1 MGFVNKTAMYWLCLV
16 LLFNLSLVGLGQD
29 TQAKAQ
35 ERISFATQ
43 VRPLLAANC
52 FGCHQGAIDRGNYV
66 MTDFLSMLA
75 GGESGDPAIVPGKL
89 EESRLIEVT
98 TSHDG
103 KAEMPPNAEPL
114 TSKDLDII
122 RQWISEGAVNDY
134 SKPTANYSNDNP
146 PSYSRLP
153 MVTTLD
159 FSPDGKQIAVSGFHE
174 VLLLKVADNWEA
186 GNSNQ
191 PVPGE
196 ISKRLIGLS
205 SRIDG
210 VKYSPDGK
218 HLAVC
223 GGNPGEFGE
232 IQVWDVQTGELSLSK
247 TVSYDTLY
255 GVNWSPDGKTISF
268 GCTDTTL
275 RTINAVTGEQQLF
288 QGAHDDWV
296 RDTVFSKDGTRLVS
310 VGRDMS
316 CKLTDVATQRFIDNI
331 TSITPG
337 VLKGGIAAI
346 DRHPTRDEIVIG
358 GADGIPKVYRMD
370 RLTKRVIGDDAN
382 LIRELPKMP
391 GRVQSIVVSDD
402 GKRIAAASSL
412 DGQGF
417 VNVYS
422 YEFDTTQPANI
433 KAIVSKVVTSQS
445 KEEKAALREF
455 VTKDVKQIFDSKIT
469 TGGLYSIA
477 FHPNGKFLAVGGT
490 DGLIRIMNSETGEMN
505 QSIRTVKTDTQQTAQ
520 QTPNWKFAPLSPALP
535 NQNIGTLRSTPTE
548 LVVSPADISF
558 KSPIDYAQL
567 VIQAKYPDGQLV
579 DVTHACN
586 ISSDTP
592 SATVNQTLIEAGTQ
606 GTGILKV
613 EYNDLQKSLAVETK
627 FETSDFAPNFVQ
639 HVNPVLTK
647 LGCNAGTCHGSQ
659 GGKKGFK
666 LSLRGYDPI
675 YDIRAFTD
683 DMASRRTNLS
693 ASAESMMLLKPTG
706 QIPHEGG
713 KLFDKD
719 SRHYSLIHQW
729 IKNGAKLDQDV
740 AQVESI
746 EVFPKNPI
754 LVDADWKQQ
763 MRVVATYSDG
773 TRKDVTQEAVI
784 EIGDIEIA
792 AINGSVVK
800 ALRRGES
807 AALARFEGA
816 FTATTITVMGDRD
829 NFVWEKPEAWGEIDR
844 FVADKWERMKITP
857 SDLCT
862 DAEFL
867 RRVYLDLT
875 GLPPNEEQ
883 VKTFLAD
890 AQETRTK
897 RSKLI
902 DQLVGN
908 EQFVEH
914 WANKRADLLQ
924 VNRKYLGAPGA
935 SNLRNWIREQVKTNR
950 PYNDFSYDLLTASGS
965 NKDNPA
971 ASYYKIHRTP
981 EEAMENTTHLFL
993 ATRFNCNKCHDHP
1006 FEKWTQD
1013 QYYETAAYFA
1023 QIDRKTDPQSKGK
1036 KIGGTAVEGA
1046 KPLYEIISDKPDGE
1060 VKHER
1065 TGEIANPL
1073 FPFSVDVAIP
1083 ETANRREQLASW
1095 ITSAKNPYFAT
1106 SHVNRL
1112 WGYLTGV
1119 GLIEPIDDIRAGNPP
1134 SNPALIEYLRAQFIE
1149 SGFDTQ
1155 HIIKLICNSRTYQ
1168 LSVSTNGFNSDDQRN
1183 YSHAIARRLPAE
1195 VLFDSI
1201 HEVTGSVLNIPG
1213 VNPGTRAAALPDS
1226 GVRLPSGFLATL
1238 GRPPRESAC
1247 ECERVNELQLGSVL
1261 ALVSGPDVS
1270 RAVGDPSSQIAQLVT
1285 SEPDNAQLIDRLFMR
1300 ILNRHASPQ
1309 ELEVLKSA
1317 FLEIDSDH
1325 TALVAA
1331 RDKQKIESDKAR
1343 PAAEKLRLENIK
1355 KTQEKLS
1362 QLTAKTAPNL
1372 LQQEADRLT
1381 NIEKIKQEINEF
1393 QSARSNFSNWLVK
1406 QQKEIN
1412 WQAIEP
1418 TKLESTLG
1426 NAFIVR
1432 EDKSILLKPKP
1443 GKDLYTI
1450 FADESLNGTT
1460 AIRLE
1465 VLSDPSLPGN
1475 GPGLAPNGNI
1485 VLTEFEIEIAKPDQP
1500 DKWEKVKI
1508 STSASNITQP
1518 NFSTA
1523 QVIDG
1528 NSTNQR
1534 GWALANAIGK
1544 ISWATFHLEAPLNL
1558 PEGAKIRFRMH
1569 QNFDE
1574 NHQIGAFRISATQF
1588 QEPVNLSLPDHLV
1601 AEIKVPVSE
1610 LSKAQT
1616 ELLKGL
1622 FEKDDPTLRD
1632 LTAKLANAEKMIA
1645 VPADVQKMREK
1656 LGRYEL
1662 PVPADAKLQ
1671 RLEAD
1676 VITSQKQLENR
1687 RLTATQDLTWALINS
1702 PSFLFNR

>member
-1 MGFVNKTAMYWLCLV
+1 MGFVNKTAICWFSLV
-16 LLFNLSLVGLGQD
+16 LLTNLQTFCNGQ
-29 TQAKAQ
+29 TSEAEKL
-35 ERISFATQ
+35 EKISFAEQ

-66 MTDFLSMLA
+66 MTDFSSMLA
-75 GGESGDPAIVPGKL
+75 GGESGDPAIVPGKP

-103 KAEMPPNAEPL
+103 AAEMPPNAAPL
-114 TSKDLDII
+114 SKKDVEII
-122 RQWISEGAVNDY
+122 AQWITEGAHNDY
-134 SKPTANYSNDNP
+134 SKPTANYSNENP
-146 PSYSRLP
+146 PIYSRLP

-159 FSPDGKQIAVSGFHE
+159 FSPDGTQIAVSGFHE
-174 VLLLKVADNWEA
+174 VLLLKVDDKWE
-186 GNSNQ
+186 NTKSEQ
-191 PVPGE
+191 LVLGE
-196 ISKRLIGLS
+196 VSKRLIGLS

-218 HLAVC
+218 YLAVC

-232 IQVWDVQTGELSLSK
+232 IQVWDVETGELTLSK

-255 GVNWSPDGKTISF
+255 GVNWSPDGSTISF

-275 RTINAVTGEQQLF
+275 RTINAITGEQQLF

-346 DRHPTRDEIVIG
+346 DRHPTRDEVVIG
-358 GADGIPKVYRMD
+358 GADGVPKVYRMD

-391 GRVQSIVVSDD
+391 GRVQSVVVSKD

-412 DGQGF
+412 DGQGYIH
-417 VNVYS
+417 VYS
-422 YEFDTTQPANI
+422 YEFDTSQPENI
-433 KAIVSKVVTSQS
+433 KAIVSKVVTQQS
-445 KEEKAALREF
+445 EEEKSTLRDF
-455 VTKDVKQIFDSKIT
+455 VTKDVKQIFDSEVNS
-469 TGGLYSIA
+469 GGLYSIA
-477 FHPNGKFLAVGGT
+477 FHPTGRFLAVGGT
-490 DGLIRIMNSETGEMN
+490 DGVIRILNSETGETN
-505 QSIRTVKTDTQQTAQ
+505 QLIETVKTEANQSSQQRVNWQFAPIKAE
-520 QTPNWKFAPLSPALP
+520 TPNAKLDELSSA
-535 NQNIGTLRSTPTE
+535 PTE
-548 LVVSPADISF
+548 LVVSPNKISF
-558 KSPIDYAQL
+558 KSPIDYTQL
-567 VIQAKYPDGQLV
+567 VVQAKYPDGQLV
-579 DVTHACN
+579 DVTHSCS
-586 ISSDTP
+586 ISSDNS
-592 SATVNQTLIEAGTQ
+592 SASVNQTLVEAGTE
-606 GTGILKV
+606 GTGVLSVKFHG
-613 EYNDLQKSLAVETK
+613 LQKSLAIETK
-627 FETSDFAPNFVQ
+627 FDPANFEPNFVQ

-713 KLFDKD
+713 KLFDQD
-719 SRHYSLIHQW
+719 SRYYSLIHQW
-729 IKNGAKLDQDV
+729 IKAGAKLDQSV
-740 AQVESI
+740 AKVESI

-754 LVDADWKQQ
+754 MIDSGWKQQ
-763 MRVVATYSDG
+763 MRVTATYSDG
-773 TRKDVTQEAVI
+773 TKKDVTKEAVI

-792 AINGSVVK
+792 AINGSVVT

-816 FTATTITVMGDRD
+816 FTATMITVMGNRD
-829 NFVWEKPEAWGEIDR
+829 NYVWNKPESWSEIDR
-844 FVADKWERMKITP
+844 FVANKWERMKIAP
-857 SDLCT
+857 SDLCS
-862 DAEFL
+862 DAEFI

-883 VKTFLAD
+883 VNKFLSD
-890 AQETRTK
+890 PQEIQAK
-897 RSKLI
+897 RNKLI
-902 DQLVGN
+902 DELVGN
-908 EQFVEH
+908 DQFVEH

-935 SNLRNWIREQVKTNR
+935 SGLRNWIREQVKSNR
-950 PYNDFSYDLLTASGS
+950 PYNEFSYDLLTASGS

-1023 QIDRKTDPQSKGK
+1023 QIDRATDPQSGGQ

-1046 KPLYEIISDKPDGE
+1046 KPLYEIISDKSEGE
-1060 VKHER
+1060 IKHER
-1065 TGEIANPL
+1065 TGEIASPL
-1073 FPFSVDVAIP
+1073 FPFEVDVAIP
-1083 ETANRREQLASW
+1083 DSANRREQLASW

-1106 SHVNRL
+1106 SYVNRL

-1134 SNPALIEYLRAQFIE
+1134 SNPELIEYLRSQFIE

-1155 HIIKLICNSRTYQ
+1155 HIIKLICKSRTYQ
-1168 LSVSTNGFNSDDQRN
+1168 LSVSTNEFNADDQRN

-1201 HEVTGSVLNIPG
+1201 HEVTGSTLNIPG
-1213 VNPGTRAAALPDS
+1213 VKPGTRAAALPDS

-1270 RAVGDPSSQIAQLVT
+1270 RAVGDPNSQIAKLVAG
-1285 SEPDNAQLIDRLFMR
+1285 EPDNAKLIDRLFMR
-1300 ILNRHASPQ
+1300 ILNRHASS
-1309 ELEVLKSA
+1309 EEIEVLQTA
-1317 FLEIDSDH
+1317 FMEIDSDH
-1325 TALVAA
+1325 GALIAA
-1331 RDKQKIESDKAR
+1331 RDKRKIEAETAR
-1343 PAAEKLRLENIK
+1343 PALEKLRLENIE
-1355 KTQEKLS
+1355 KTRTQLT
-1362 QLTAKTAPNL
+1362 QLTAEIAPDL
-1372 LQQEADRLT
+1372 LKQEADRLA
-1381 NIEKIKQEINEF
+1381 NIEKIKQEIDDYRN
-1393 QSARSNFSNWLVK
+1393 ANDNFSNWLEK
-1406 QQKEIN
+1406 QRSEIS
-1412 WQAIEP
+1412 WLPIEP
-1418 TKLESTLG
+1418 NKLESTLG
-1426 NAFIVR
+1426 NTFDIRA
-1432 EDKSILLKPKP
+1432 DKSILLKPKT
-1443 GKDLYTI
+1443 GKDVYTI
-1450 FADESLNGTT
+1450 FTDDTLNGTT

-1465 VLSDPSLPGN
+1465 ILSDPSLPAN
-1475 GPGLAPNGNI
+1475 GPGLAVNGNL
-1485 VLTEFEIEIAKPDQP
+1485 VLTEFEVEVSNPTQP

-1508 STSASNITQP
+1508 ASGAANISQAG
-1518 NFSTA
+1518 FSVA

-1528 NSTNQR
+1528 NSTNR
-1534 GWALANAIGK
+1534 GGWALANAIGK
-1544 ISWATFHLEAPLNL
+1544 ISWATFQLEKPLEL
-1558 PEGAKIRFRMH
+1558 PKDSKVRFKIF
-1569 QNFDE
+1569 QNFDDT
-1574 NHQIGAFRISATQF
+1574 HQVGAFRISASQYK
-1588 QEPVNLSLPDHLV
+1588 EPVYLSLPEHLV
-1601 AEIKVPVSE
+1601 AVLKEPDTE

-1616 ELLKGL
+1616 DLLKGL
-1622 FEKDDPTLRD
+1622 FEKDDPTLNNLR
-1632 LTAKLANAEKMIA
+1632 ANLANAEKVIV
-1645 VPADVQKMREK
+1645 VPDDIQKLREK
-1656 LGRYEL
+1656 LARFEL
-1662 PVPADAKLQ
+1662 PLPTDAKLQ

>member
-1 MGFVNKTAMYWLCLV
+1 MGFVNKTAICWFSLV
-16 LLFNLSLVGLGQD
+16 LMTNFQTFCNGQ
-29 TQAKAQ
+29 TSEAEKL
-35 ERISFATQ
+35 ERISFAEQ

-66 MTDFLSMLA
+66 MTDFNSMLA
-75 GGESGDPAIVPGKL
+75 GGESGDPAIVPGKP

-103 KAEMPPNAEPL
+103 AAEMPPNAAPL
-114 TSKDLDII
+114 SNKELEII
-122 RQWISEGAVNDY
+122 AQWISEGAHNDY
-134 SKPTANYSNDNP
+134 SKTTANYSNENP
-146 PSYSRLP
+146 PIYSRLP

-159 FSPDGKQIAVSGFHE
+159 FSPDGTQIAVSGFHE
-174 VLLLKVADNWEA
+174 VLLLKVDDKWE
-186 GNSNQ
+186 NTKSNQ
-191 PVPGE
+191 PVLGE

-218 HLAVC
+218 YLAVC

-232 IQVWDVQTGELSLSK
+232 IQVWNVRTGELTLSK
-247 TVSYDTLY
+247 TVSFDTLY
-255 GVNWSPDGKTISF
+255 GVNWSPDGSTISF

-275 RTINAVTGEQQLF
+275 RTINAITGEQQLF

-346 DRHPTRDEIVIG
+346 DRHPTRDEVVIG
-358 GADGIPKVYRMD
+358 GADGVPKVYRMD

-391 GRVQSIVVSDD
+391 GRVQSVAVSND

-417 VNVYS
+417 IHLYS
-422 YEFDTTQPANI
+422 YEFDTSQPDNI
-433 KAIVSKVVTSQS
+433 KAIVSKVVTQQS
-445 KEEKAALREF
+445 KEEKSTLRDF
-455 VTKDVKQIFDSKIT
+455 VTKDVKQIFDSEVN

-477 FHPNGKFLAVGGT
+477 FHPTGRFLAVGGT
-490 DGLIRIMNSETGEMN
+490 DGVIRILNSETGETN
-505 QSIRTVKTDTQQTAQ
+505 QLIETVKTAPNQSSQQRVNWQFAPIKPV
-520 QTPNWKFAPLSPALP
+520 TPNAKLAKLSSA
-535 NQNIGTLRSTPTE
+535 PTE
-548 LVVSPADISF
+548 LVVSPGKISF
-558 KSPIDYAQL
+558 NSPIDYAQL
-567 VIQAKYPDGQLV
+567 VVQAKYPDGNLV
-579 DVTHACN
+579 DVTHSCS
-586 ISSDTP
+586 ISSENS
-592 SATVNQTLIEAGTQ
+592 SASVNQTLVEAGTE
-606 GTGILKV
+606 GTGVLSVKFHG
-613 EYNDLQKSLAVETK
+613 LQKSLAIETK
-627 FETSDFAPNFVQ
+627 FDPPNFEPNFVQ

-713 KLFDKD
+713 KLFDKN
-719 SRHYSLIHQW
+719 SRYYSLIHQW
-729 IKNGAKLDQDV
+729 IKGGAKLDQSV
-740 AQVESI
+740 AKVESI

-754 LVDADWKQQ
+754 MIDSGWKQQ
-763 MRVVATYSDG
+763 MRVTATYSDG
-773 TRKDVTQEAVI
+773 TKKDVTKEAVI

-792 AINGSVVK
+792 AIDGSVVT

-816 FTATTITVMGDRD
+816 FTATMITVMGNRE
-829 NFVWEKPEAWGEIDR
+829 NFVWNKPESWSEIDR
-844 FVADKWERMKITP
+844 FVANKWERLKIAP
-857 SDLCT
+857 SDLCS
-862 DAEFL
+862 DAEFI

-883 VKTFLAD
+883 VNKFLND
-890 AQETRTK
+890 PQEIQAK
-897 RSKLI
+897 RNKLI
-902 DQLVGN
+902 DELVGN
-908 EQFVEH
+908 DQFVEH

-935 SNLRNWIREQVKTNR
+935 SGLRNWIREQVKSNR
-950 PYNDFSYDLLTASGS
+950 PYNEFSYDLLTASGS

-1023 QIDRKTDPQSKGK
+1023 QIDRATDPQSEGK

-1046 KPLYEIISDKPDGE
+1046 KPLYEIISDKSEGE
-1060 VKHER
+1060 IEHER
-1065 TGEIANPL
+1065 TGEIASPL
-1073 FPFSVDVAIP
+1073 FPFEVDVTIP

-1095 ITSAKNPYFAT
+1095 ITSAQNPYFAT
-1106 SHVNRL
+1106 SYVNRL

-1134 SNPALIEYLRAQFIE
+1134 SNPELIEYLRSQFIE

-1155 HIIKLICNSRTYQ
+1155 HIIKLICKSRTYQ
-1168 LSVSTNGFNSDDQRN
+1168 LSVSTNEFNADDQRN

-1201 HEVTGSVLNIPG
+1201 HEVTGSKLNIPG
-1213 VNPGTRAAALPDS
+1213 VKPGTRAAALPDS

-1270 RAVGDPSSQIAQLVT
+1270 RAVGDPKSQIAQLVAG
-1285 SEPDNAQLIDRLFMR
+1285 EPDNAKLIDRLFMR

-1309 ELEVLKSA
+1309 EIELLQTA
-1317 FLEIDSDH
+1317 FIEIESDH
-1325 TALVAA
+1325 GALIAA
-1331 RDKQKIESDKAR
+1331 RDKRKIEAETAR
-1343 PAAEKLRLENIK
+1343 PALEKLRLENIE
-1355 KTQEKLS
+1355 TTRNQLT
-1362 QLTAKTAPNL
+1362 QLTAELAPNL
-1372 LQQEADRLT
+1372 LKQEADRLV
-1381 NIEKIKQEINEF
+1381 NIEKIKKEINEYR
-1393 QSARSNFSNWLVK
+1393 SANANFSNWLEK
-1406 QQKEIN
+1406 QRNEIS
-1412 WQAIEP
+1412 WLPIEP
-1418 TKLESTLG
+1418 NKLESTLG
-1426 NAFIVR
+1426 NTLDIRA
-1432 EDKSILLKPKP
+1432 DKSILLKPKT
-1443 GKDLYTI
+1443 GKDVYTI
-1450 FADESLNGTT
+1450 FTDDALNGTT

-1465 VLSDPSLPGN
+1465 ILSDPSLPAN
-1475 GPGLAPNGNI
+1475 GPGLAVNGNL
-1485 VLTEFEIEIAKPDQP
+1485 VLTEFEIEFSPPTQP

-1508 STSASNITQP
+1508 SSGAANISQAG
-1518 NFSTA
+1518 FSVA

-1528 NSTNQR
+1528 NSTNR
-1534 GWALANAIGK
+1534 GGWALANAIGK
-1544 ISWATFHLEAPLNL
+1544 TSWATFQLEKPLEL
-1558 PEGAKIRFRMH
+1558 PKDSKVRFKIF
-1569 QNFDE
+1569 QNFDDT
-1574 NHQIGAFRISATQF
+1574 HQVGAFRLSASQYK
-1588 QEPVNLSLPDHLV
+1588 EPVNLSLPEYLV
-1601 AEIKVPVSE
+1601 AELKDSENE
-1610 LSKAQT
+1610 LSKAQSD
-1616 ELLKGL
+1616 LLKGL
-1622 FEKDDPTLRD
+1622 FEKDDPTLNNLR
-1632 LTAKLANAEKMIA
+1632 ANLANAEKVIA
-1645 VPADVQKMREK
+1645 VPDAIQKLREK
-1656 LGRYEL
+1656 LARFEL
-1662 PVPADAKLQ
+1662 PLPADAKLQ